1 MTPEDLAFDQRHLWH
16 PYTSTLRPLPCAP
29 VVAAEG
35 CELQLADGTRLLDG
49 MSSWWSAIHGYNVPE
64 LNAAISGQM
73 AKMSHVMFGGITHP
87 SAVALGRRLVD
98 ITAPELEAVFLA
110 DSGSVSVEV
119 ALKMALQYWQGRGVE
134 GRSRFAAFSFGY
146 HGDTFGAMSV
156 TDPDN
161 GMHSLFKGFLAQNI
175 FLEAPPIDPACMPPV
190 VPAAADTAGATS
202 GEQLL
207 AAKHACCCNGGTG
220 GCPVADPEI
229 IARWRHTLTQHVDEL
244 AAVIIEPVVQGAGG
258 MRIYHPCYLRQLR
271 MLCDEL
277 DLLLIFDEIAV
288 GFGRTGKMFAYE
300 HAGIIPDI
308 MTVGKALTGG
318 YMTLAAT
325 LATADVAATV
335 CRSKAGVFMH
345 GPTFMANPLACSVAE
360 ASIALLLDSPWQ
372 QRLQDIESH
381 LRSALWPLAELP
393 SVAAVRVLGGIGVV
407 EMTESI
413 DVAEAQALLT
423 SHGVWLRPF
432 GKLLYT
438 MPPYTMSAGQLEQL
452 TSAMKSFCESKV

>member
-1 MTPEDLAFDQRHLWH
+1 
-16 PYTSTLRPLPCAP
+16 
-29 VVAAEG
+29 VVSAEG
-35 CELQLADGTRLLDG
+35 CELQLADGTRLVDG

-87 SAVALGRRLVD
+87 AAVALGRRLVD

-134 GRSRFAAFSFGY
+134 GRSRFAAFSYGY

-161 GMHSLFKGFLAQNI
+161 GMHSLFKGFLAKNI
-175 FLEAPPIDPACMPPV
+175 FLDAPPMDPACMPPV
-190 VPAAADTAGATS
+190 KDEPATDTTG
-202 GEQLL
+202 
-207 AAKHACCCNGGTG
+207 CRCNGGSNN
-220 GCPVADPEI
+220 CPVADPDL
-229 IARWRHTLTQHVDEL
+229 IAGWRAALTEHVDEL
-244 AAVIIEPVVQGAGG
+244 AAVIVEPVVQGAGG

-288 GFGRTGKMFAYE
+288 GFGRTGKLFGYE

-360 ASIALLLDSPWQ
+360 ASIALLLASPWQ
-372 QRLQDIESH
+372 QRLQKIETH
-381 LRSALWPLAELP
+381 FRAELWPLAKLS
-393 SVAAVRVLGGIGVV
+393 SVAEVRVIGGIGVV
-407 EMTESI
+407 EMKESI
-413 DVAEAQALLT
+413 DVATAQALLAT
-423 SHGVWLRPF
+423 HGVWLRPF
-432 GKLLYT
+432 GRLLYS
-438 MPPYTMSAGQLEQL
+438 MPPYTASTEQL
-452 TSAMKSFCESKV
+452 KQITGAMAAYCRSKC